1 MKALLL
7 TRSPEAHGNRRLVE
21 TAAARGWDLRLVDS
35 LAPLVIPST
44 GEVQLDGE
52 PLRGIDAVLPRF
64 GPELQAAGLVV
75 LRALEAAGA
84 RSLSSA
90 DAFARARDKAVAVGL
105 FRAAGLLIPETAI
118 VSDPSHAQRAV
129 EAVGGG
135 AVIVKPAHG
144 WCGKGLQLFEDAA
157 AAVAMLESEADART
171 PLLVQRFVREA
182 DLESARLLVVDGEL
196 VAAARFCAAPG
207 DFRANAS
214 AGGSAEAW
222 EPDEAT
228 RAAAVRALSCL
239 GLRAGGVDLLPTPEG
254 PLLLEVNAAPGFR
267 ALESA
272 TGADVA
278 TALLS
283 ALEHP

>member
-1 MKALLL
+1 VKALLL

-21 TAAARGWDLRLVDS
+21 AASARGWDLALVDS
-35 LAPLVIPST
+35 LAPLVLPST
-44 GEVQLDGE
+44 GEVRLDGE
-52 PLRGIDAVLPRF
+52 WLHGIDAVLPRF

-84 RSLSSA
+84 RTLSPA
-90 DAFARARDKAVAVGL
+90 DAFARARDKAVAVGV
-105 FRAAGLLIPETAI
+105 FRAAGLRIPETAI
-118 VSDPSHAQRAV
+118 VSDPEHARPAV

-135 AVIVKPAHG
+135 AVIVKPALG
-144 WCGKGLQLFEDAA
+144 WCGKDLHLFEDVS
-157 AAVAMLESEADART
+157 AAVAMLEAGADART

-182 DLESARLLVVDGEL
+182 GAESARLLVVDGEL
-196 VAAARFCAAPG
+196 VAAARFRAAPG

-228 RAAAVRALSCL
+228 RAAAVLAVSCL
-239 GLRAGGVDLLPTPEG
+239 GLRAGGVDLLPTPDG

-278 TALLS
+278 TALLT
-283 ALEHP
+283 ALERP